1 MSISKIIIVT
11 VAMFPIA
18 SASFA
23 GDLTTKVEPLVKVP
37 TETSYTKRTKVMS
50 TVKDSKGDTVKDGSD
65 EANAF
70 LHEAIGEVLTQ
81 QDGGAES

>member
-65 EANAF
+65 EAVKCWAWII
-70 LHEAIGEVLTQ
+70 A
-81 QDGGAES
+81 

>member
-37 TETSYTKRTKVMS
+37 TETSYTKRTK
-50 TVKDSKGDTVKDGSD
+50 G
-65 EANAF
+65 
-70 LHEAIGEVLTQ
+70 HEH
-81 QDGGAES
+81 S

>member
-37 TETSYTKRTKVMS
+37 TETSYPKRIRVMS
-50 TVKDSKGDTVKDGSD
+50 TVKDSKGDIVKDGFG
-65 EANAF
+65 EAVKCWTWIIA
-70 LHEAIGEVLTQ
+70 
-81 QDGGAES
+81 